1 MFQRYQTQHIE
12 CNRCGDW
19 ADHKILCHNIY
30 LEIHKLTTK
39 LNV

>member
-1 MFQRYQTQHIE
+1 MSQSYQISTL
-12 CNRCGDW
+12 NVTGGGDW

-30 LEIHKLTTK
+30 LEIHKLTTE